1 MYLIGK
7 IEWLIGRKVYGEEIK
22 NKGMKKKGKNCHFF
36 RNIQIFRG
44 GLLPL
49 NIVQF

>member
-7 IEWLIGRKVYGEEIK
+7 SEWLIRGKVYGEEIK
-22 NKGMKKKGKNCHFF
+22 NKGMKKKGENCRFF
-36 RNIQIFRG
+36 RKTEIFRG